1 MSVSR
6 AFTFYPCECTAFNKI
21 KKAYFRRELFLFLEP
36 IEKQF
41 VDNVGVAKRIKML
54 SGHERDEEE
63 KLDFFFFLD
72 RNS

>member
-6 AFTFYPCECTAFNKI
+6 AFTFYPREWTAFNKI
-21 KKAYFRRELFLFLEP
+21 KKAYFRRTFFLFLEP

-41 VDNVGVAKRIKML
+41 VDNVGVAKRIKIL

-63 KLDFFFFLD
+63 KLYFF
-72 RNS
+72 S